1 MAKDVLLQINQ
12 EFIHELDFFSIGLFK
27 IQIIIEKIQLL
38 QLIKLKDIKKR
49 NSNIKIENAFK

>member
-27 IQIIIEKIQLL
+27 IQILIEKIQLL